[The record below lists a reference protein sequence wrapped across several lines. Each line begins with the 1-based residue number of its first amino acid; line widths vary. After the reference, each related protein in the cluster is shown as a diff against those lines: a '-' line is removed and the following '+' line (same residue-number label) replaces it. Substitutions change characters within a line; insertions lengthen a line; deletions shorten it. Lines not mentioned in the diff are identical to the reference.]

1 MSEGA
6 GLAPGLGRWLRVVP
20 DFPKPGIRF
29 QDITPLLRDPGAL
42 REAVAALAGPAAALR
57 PTAIAGIE
65 SRGFLFGVPLAE
77 RLGLGFLPVRKPGK
91 LPWRTFR
98 ESYTLEY
105 GAGALELHQDAAD
118 AGQRV
123 LLVDD
128 LLASG
133 GTAAAAVTL
142 LRRTGAEVVGCGF
155 VIELTALA
163 GREHLHGMP
172 VFSLVR
178 IDD

>member
-1 MSEGA
+1 MSDTG
-6 GLAPGLGRWLRVVP
+6 GLAPGLRRWLRVVP
-20 DFPKPGIRF
+20 DFPRPGILF
-29 QDITPLLRDPGAL
+29 QDITPLLRNAGAL
-42 REAVAALAGPAAALR
+42 REAVDALVAPAAALR
-57 PTAIAGIE
+57 PTAIAGVE

-105 GAGALELHQDAAD
+105 GAGSLELHQDAAD
-118 AGQRV
+118 AGQRI

-142 LRRTGAEVVGCGF
+142 LRRTGAEVVGCAF
-155 VIELTALA
+155 VIELLGLE
-163 GREHLHGMP
+163 GRQRLHGVE
-172 VFSLVR
+172 VFSLVA
-178 IDD
+178 IP

>member
-1 MSEGA
+1 MSKTA
-6 GLAPGLGRWLRVVP
+6 GLAPELRRWLRVVP
-20 DFPKPGIRF
+20 DFPQPGIRF
-29 QDITPLLRDPGAL
+29 QDITPLLQDPEAFRATVDAL
-42 REAVAALAGPAAALR
+42 EPPAASLR

-65 SRGFLFGVPLAE
+65 SRGFLFGAPLAE

-105 GAGALELHQDAAD
+105 GSGALELHQDAAD

-133 GTAAAAVTL
+133 GTAAAAISL
-142 LRRTGAEVVGCGF
+142 LRRAGAEVVGCGF
-155 VIELTALA
+155 VIELSALA
-163 GREHLHGMP
+163 GREALHGLP
-172 VFSLVR
+172 VFSL
-178 IDD
+178 IQIPD